1 MRTAPAVSALLICLA
16 LSACRDDVKPDAP
29 VVPELVRVTVDRIV
43 SVPAELSADCSNDS
57 VREQTYAEAK
67 RLALV
72 RDEYLNE
79 CTQRMRKI
87 RALANP

>member
-1 MRTAPAVSALLICLA
+1 MRTALALILLALLV
-16 LSACRDDVKPDAP
+16 ACRDDRKPDP
-29 VVPELVRVTVDRIV
+29 PPVPEVVRVTVDRV
-43 SVPAELSADCSNDS
+43 VKVPAELAADCGNDAP
-57 VREQTYAEAK
+57 REQTYAEAK

-87 RALANP
+87 RALGESN

>member
-1 MRTAPAVSALLICLA
+1 MRYPAALILGGL
-16 LSACRDDVKPDAP
+16 LLTACRDDVKPDAP
-29 VVPELVRVTVDRIV
+29 VVPEVVRVPVDRY
-43 SVPAELSADCSNDS
+43 VPVPPDLTADCGNDA

-72 RDEYLNE
+72 RDEHLQE

-87 RALANP
+87 RALGQP

>member
-1 MRTAPAVSALLICLA
+1 MRSPAALTLIVLL

-29 VVPELVRVTVDRIV
+29 VVPEVVRVTVDRIV
-43 SVPAELSADCSNDS
+43 DVPADLTGDCGNDS

-72 RDEYLNE
+72 RDEYLKE

-87 RALANP
+87 RGLVP

>member
-1 MRTAPAVSALLICLA
+1 MRSPVTITIAALL
-16 LSACRDDVKPDAP
+16 LSACRHDVKPDTPVAP
-29 VVPELVRVTVDRIV
+29 EVVRVTVDRLV
-43 SVPAELSADCSNDS
+43 EVPADLTADCGNDS

-67 RLALV
+67 RLAIV
-72 RDEYLNE
+72 RDEYLRE